1 MFNVN
6 NSDSIPEP
14 KQIKNVSDNEDRKQ
28 FELKTSKNFKF
39 IPLKKIAIG
48 EMKSVKEI
56 KIIIE

>member
-56 KIIIE
+56 KMITE

>member
-39 IPLKKIAIG
+39 IPFELCKILINRN
-48 EMKSVKEI
+48 KSGGDTRT
-56 KIIIE
+56 

>member
-39 IPLKKIAIG
+39 IPLKNI
-48 EMKSVKEI
+48 
-56 KIIIE
+56 

>member
-48 EMKSVKEI
+48 EMKSIKEI

>member
-56 KIIIE
+56 KIITE